1 MKANAE
7 WRMVDGYSVDNA
19 GNVMGNTMAHNVKV
33 GDVDD
38 DGFPEIVTGG
48 FTYDGEKVK
57 GQLRI
62 WNWTGG
68 ILNLEKSQEWMTSD
82 ITEIKSVSLND
93 VDGDGK
99 IEIVTSGSSAG
110 YDSFAQ
116 DATDKA
122 HAQLRVWSWDGNTL
136 TLKQSKDWIVGEAV
150 CSWNVG
156 TGDVDNDGVVEIVTV
171 GCMQIEN
178 SHDCDP
184 DLRIWSLPAASAPH
198 ASFPYLLVAVGGVAT
213 AAIVGAIGTFMFLR
227 KRRQ

>member
-1 MKANAE
+1 
-7 WRMVDGYSVDNA
+7 
-19 GNVMGNTMAHNVKV
+19 MGNTMAHNVKV

-48 FTYDGEKVK
+48 FTYDGEKLK

-68 ILNLEKSQEWMTSD
+68 ILNLEKSQEWATSD

-110 YDSFAQ
+110 YDSFTQ
-116 DATDKA
+116 DAADKA
-122 HAQLRVWSWDGNTL
+122 QAQIRVWNWDGNTL
-136 TLKQSKDWIVGEAV
+136 TLKQSKDWLVGEAV
-150 CSWNVG
+150 SVWNVG
-156 TGDVDNDGVVEIVTV
+156 TGDVDNDGVVEIITV

-178 SHDCDP
+178 TRDCDP
-184 DLRIWSLPAASAPH
+184 DLRIWSLPAAAAP
-198 ASFPYLLVAVGGVAT
+198 FPCLLVAVGGVAT
-213 AAIVGAIGTFMFLR
+213 AAIAAAIATFMFLR